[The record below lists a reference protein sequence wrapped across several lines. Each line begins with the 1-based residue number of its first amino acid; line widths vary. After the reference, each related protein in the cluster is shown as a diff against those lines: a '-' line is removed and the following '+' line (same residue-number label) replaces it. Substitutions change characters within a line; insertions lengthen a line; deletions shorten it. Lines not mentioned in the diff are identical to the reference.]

1 MLVVQIILISILMIQ
16 TNSQSAI
23 ANCSFTSDCASSLT
37 SEFTKDCHA
46 GRLSEFA
53 KCLWNHECLDP
64 ETASTQ
70 LEEHYCEETGCMISC
85 IGKTCIRI
93 YKARDGCLT
102 IPFVFVYHATMTFL
116 QKYYEALI
124 YQVLSSV
131 VLVMQFTFSFSF
143 SQDVDLPLVLVKMS
157 IYF

>member
-1 MLVVQIILISILMIQ
+1 MIQ

-37 SEFTKDCHA
+37 SGFTEDSHA

-85 IGKTCIRI
+85 IEDMYTYS
-93 YKARDGCLT
+93 YKAIG
-102 IPFVFVYHATMTFL
+102 M
-116 QKYYEALI
+116 
-124 YQVLSSV
+124 
-131 VLVMQFTFSFSF
+131 
-143 SQDVDLPLVLVKMS
+143 DV
-157 IYF
+157 